1 MKNKN
6 DTRKE
11 DKTDEKVFKYVIK
24 KPYFKRQIGLDNEII
39 SFLEKIKSRP

>member
-11 DKTDEKVFKYVIK
+11 DKTDEKVFKYVKNNRILK
-24 KPYFKRQIGLDNEII
+24 DKLVLITRLSPSLKR
-39 SFLEKIKSRP
+39 